1 VITVAGVVVFYVF
14 PAILLMEVL
23 RCVYLE
29 HRADRIPI
37 LLYHRLIARRD
48 VTEGRIPDHEP
59 IYASYDDAFAAQM
72 AFLDEHGYATLSL
85 DQFLQIRRG
94 RARRPS
100 RAVVL
105 TFDDGYE
112 SNYSLAW
119 PILRRHHL
127 KATIFV
133 APQPDEYTRR
143 LVQGIDGFLSEAQMR
158 ELDRGGVA
166 IESHT
171 LTHCVLSELDDPAA
185 RRELGESKRRL
196 EEILGRPVRHLAIP
210 RSGHSLRIRRLA
222 REAGYDTV
230 CCNAKGSSNAFSSL
244 LALPRIVIERDMTVR
259 DFAHSLRS
267 GRAVVLRLVGNV
279 KRIPVLLFGSVRTQ
293 RIRRALLS
301 MPLGGLLQT
310 RRLTRLL
317 LGVIALY
324 ALGVLLFTWYL
335 ASR

>member
-1 VITVAGVVVFYVF
+1 VITTLGVVVFYVI
-14 PAILLMEVL
+14 PAILLMEVI

-29 HRADRIPI
+29 HREDRIPI
-37 LLYHRLIARRD
+37 LLYHRLVARRD

-59 IYASYDDAFAAQM
+59 IYVAYDDTFAGQM

-85 DQFLQIRRG
+85 DQFLLVRRG

-112 SNYSLAW
+112 SNYRLAW
-119 PILRRHHL
+119 PVLRRHHL

-133 APQPDEYTRR
+133 APQPDESTRR
-143 LVQGIDGFLSEAQMR
+143 LVQGIDGFLSEEQMR

-171 LTHCVLSELDDPAA
+171 LTHCVLSELDDETA
-185 RRELGESKRRL
+185 RHELGESKRRL
-196 EEILGRPVRHLAIP
+196 EKVLGRPLRHLAIP

-222 REAGYDTV
+222 REAGYETV
-230 CCNAKGSSNAFSSL
+230 CCNAKGSSNALSSL

-259 DFAHSLRS
+259 DFARSLRPR
-267 GRAVVLRLVGNV
+267 RAVVLRLVGNV
-279 KRIPVLLFGSVRTQ
+279 KRIPVLLFGSDRTQ
-293 RIRRALLS
+293 RIRDALLS
-301 MPLGGLLQT
+301 TPLGGLLLT
-310 RRLTRLL
+310 RRLSMVLA
-317 LGVIALY
+317 GVAALY
-324 ALGVLLFTWYL
+324 ALGVLLFTWHL
-335 ASR
+335 VSR